1 MCYDWGTPVKANGK
15 RAIYVGENPD
25 FYRCSDSGKHLVIFE
40 NEEEVCEVNKV
51 VKTTF
56 KPKKSK
62 DGFPTWGTWV
72 HAWDDELDKI
82 HPITGIILAVY
93 TDIPDEPNT
102 TFLVIPEEFQDVPS
116 EPYYFISTLD
126 K

>member
-1 MCYDWGTPVKANGK
+1 MCYEWGTPVKANGK

-25 FYRCSDSGKHLVIFE
+25 FYCCSDSGKYLVIFE

-116 EPYYFISTLD
+116 EPYYFVSTLD

>member
-1 MCYDWGTPVKANGK
+1 MLRLGTPVKANGK

-62 DGFPTWGTWV
+62 DGFPTWEHGFM
-72 HAWDDELDKI
+72 HGMMNLIKF
-82 HPITGIILAVY
+82 
-93 TDIPDEPNT
+93 IP
-102 TFLVIPEEFQDVPS
+102 
-116 EPYYFISTLD
+116 
-126 K
+126 

>member
-1 MCYDWGTPVKANGK
+1 MLAKILTFTAV
-15 RAIYVGENPD
+15 
-25 FYRCSDSGKHLVIFE
+25 YRCSDSGKHLVIFE

-116 EPYYFISTLD
+116 EPYYFVSTLD

>member
-25 FYRCSDSGKHLVIFE
+25 FYRCSASGKHLVIFE

-72 HAWDDELDKI
+72 YAWNDELDKI

-102 TFLVIPEEFQDVPS
+102 TFLVIPKEFQDVPF
-116 EPYYFISTLD
+116 EPYCFVSTLD